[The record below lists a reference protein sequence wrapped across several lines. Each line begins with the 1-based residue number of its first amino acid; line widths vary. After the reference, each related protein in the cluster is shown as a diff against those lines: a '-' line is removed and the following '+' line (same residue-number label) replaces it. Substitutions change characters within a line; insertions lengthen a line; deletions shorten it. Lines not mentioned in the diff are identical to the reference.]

1 MKKFGFNGEAAKQ
14 KQNETI
20 TSINRV
26 LEMFQTDISV
36 CTDMELEVMAS
47 ILLEAGAN
55 YSEAIRKLYN
65 STHP

>member
-1 MKKFGFNGEAAKQ
+1 
-14 KQNETI
+14 
-20 TSINRV
+20 
-26 LEMFQTDISV
+26 MFQTDISV